1 MEETGGGA
9 THSHPQV
16 TKETRVLVQRRC
28 ISVAGAAR
36 SRGGTAH
43 CHTLQHEDVGLL
55 S

>member
-16 TKETRVLVQRRC
+16 TKETLVLVQRRC